1 MVDCPTK
8 PGIAAHG
15 TSDMRSRTVLG
26 TLIVAAVLAA
36 TAAAWLITREAEL
49 RGLRERA
56 DKGLSLDAS
65 SVASESERYGHLPF
79 VVAQDERILQLLD
92 TGGDALW
99 VDRANRY
106 LETVA
111 QQVRVQATPG
121 GKVMPHDLFVMDA
134 TGTTLASSN
143 WQDPDSRLGKNYKF
157 RPYFQDAM
165 KTGEGAYYAIG
176 ATGGIPGYYLAHR
189 IDTAAGHTGVAVVKV
204 FLEPLEVVW
213 RAAGENVGLVD
224 HAGVIF
230 LSDVK
235 GWKWCPLFPL
245 DLDPK
250 GLDALKRQ
258 YSPDIPQC
266 PPLQLDRN
274 VKPGQDID
282 LQIAGRQMLARLLEV
297 PGRDW
302 QIMAAHDMAPVYA
315 AANRSAATAFLA
327 GALLIAAWFYFRERR
342 ERINADRMRAI
353 LEDMTV
359 GIAVFDPDLR
369 LVAWNQP
376 YIRLNSYPAALV
388 RAGRPLAE
396 IIQHNAQRGDYGPG
410 DPTKQ
415 TQIRLERVQQTV
427 RRVEVRRPDGTWL
440 DMAHSRTPGG
450 WIVRTYSDITERKH
464 TEEELAA
471 HRNNLERIVEQRTA
485 ELVQLN
491 QRLRVAVDQL
501 EQREQSLAEKST
513 ALEVLSGKLA
523 KYLAPQVYNS
533 IFTGQQDVRI
543 ASHRKKLTVCFSDI
557 AGFTETTDKME
568 SEDLTQLL
576 NHYLTEMSHIA
587 SAHGATIDK
596 YVGDAIVMFF
606 GDPDSRG
613 VKEDALACVTMALAM
628 QKRMGELALVW
639 RDAGIETPFRCKIG
653 INTDYCTV
661 GNFGSEDRMDYTI
674 IGSAV
679 NLASRLEREAQPGAV
694 LISYETFAQ
703 VKDEI
708 HCEEHGHIKVKGIA
722 YPVATFRVVDL
733 KNNLVTKAQAVTAEL
748 PHLRVQAE
756 PGLMSAKERDEA
768 VKALRDLLD
777 RLC

>member
-1 MVDCPTK
+1 
-8 PGIAAHG
+8 
-15 TSDMRSRTVLG
+15 MRSRTVLG
-26 TLIVAAVLAA
+26 TLFAAAALAA
-36 TAAAWLITREAEL
+36 TAAAWLIAREAAL
-49 RGLRERA
+49 KDLRERA

-65 SVASESERYGHLPF
+65 SVATESERYGHLPF

-92 TGGDALW
+92 TSGGALW

-106 LETVA
+106 LETVT

-121 GKVMPHDLFVMDA
+121 AKVTPHDLFVLDA

-143 WQDPDSRLGKNYKF
+143 WQDPDSRVGKNYKF
-157 RPYFQDAM
+157 RPYFLDAM
-165 KTGEGAYYAIG
+165 KAGEGAYYAIG

-204 FLEPLEVVW
+204 FLEPLEAVW
-213 RAAGENVGLVD
+213 RATGQSVGLVD

-230 LSDVK
+230 LSSVE
-235 GWKWCPLFPL
+235 GWKWCPLYP
-245 DLDPK
+245 LDPK
-250 GLDALKRQ
+250 DLEALKRQ
-258 YSPDIPQC
+258 YSPDIPKC
-266 PPLQLDRN
+266 PPLQPDRN

-282 LQIAGRQMLARLLEV
+282 LPIQGRHMLVRLLEV
-297 PGRDW
+297 PGRGRDW
-302 QIMAAHDMAPVYA
+302 QIMAAHDVAPVYA
-315 AANRSAATAFLA
+315 AANRSAAIAFLA
-327 GALLIAAWFYFRERR
+327 AALLIAAWFYFREHR

-353 LEDMTV
+353 LGDMTV

-376 YIRLNSYPAALV
+376 YIRLNSYPEALV

-415 TQIRLERVQQTV
+415 VQIRLERVQQPA

-440 DMAHSRTPGG
+440 DMAQSRTPGG

-471 HRNNLERIVEQRTA
+471 HRNNLERVVEQRTA

-491 QRLRVAVDQL
+491 ERLRVAVDQL
-501 EQREQSLAEKST
+501 QQREQSLAEKST

-533 IFTGQQDVRI
+533 IFTGRQDVRI

-576 NHYLTEMSHIA
+576 NHYLTEMSRIA

-613 VKEDALACVTMALAM
+613 VREDALACVTMALAM

-639 RDAGIETPFRCKIG
+639 GDAGIDTPFRCRIG
-653 INTDYCTV
+653 IHTDYCTV

-679 NLASRLEREAQPGAV
+679 NLTSRLEREAQPGAV

-703 VKDEI
+703 VKDQI
-708 HCEEHGHIKVKGIA
+708 HCEEQGRIQVRGIA
-722 YPVATFRVVDL
+722 YPVATYRVVDL
-733 KNNLVTKAQAVTAEL
+733 KSNLATKAQAVTTQL

-756 PGLMSAKERDEA
+756 PGLMSTKERDEA
-768 VKALRDLLD
+768 AKALRDLLD